1 MCLRVV
7 GLGKLVVVR
16 GGSVVSVTAGVQL
29 RAPIVGAGGA
39 VGSVCRLQC
48 VEICNKT
55 LNEFYTT
62 INFSC

>member
-7 GLGKLVVVR
+7 GLGQLVVVG
-16 GGSVVSVTAGVQL
+16 GGSVVSVTTGVQL
-29 RAPIVGAGGA
+29 RAPVVGAGGA
-39 VGSVCRLQC
+39 VGSVRRLQC

-55 LNEFYTT
+55 FNEFDTT